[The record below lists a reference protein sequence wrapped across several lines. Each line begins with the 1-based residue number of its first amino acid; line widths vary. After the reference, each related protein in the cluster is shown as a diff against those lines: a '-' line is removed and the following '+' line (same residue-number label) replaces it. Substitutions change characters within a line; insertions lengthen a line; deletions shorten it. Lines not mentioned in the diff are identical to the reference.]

1 MAAAARASVP
11 EIVAAGPSAPA
22 VPETARLTGPQKCA
36 ILMLLFGEDQAADVL
51 RHLTP
56 RDVQG
61 LGSAMFSVADVSQ
74 EMVGLVLDE
83 FIQGARAQT
92 GVGLGADGYVKS
104 VFTKA
109 LGEDR
114 AASVLARITPSDG
127 GGGIEVLQWMDARA
141 ISDLVTAEHPQIIA
155 AVLSFLAPELAGEVL
170 ELVPEDVQAD
180 VMMRVATLDSIPP
193 EAIGELERVLQ
204 KQFHVSSSLKSS
216 TVGGIQAAAKIMT
229 FTRSAS
235 ERRIVA
241 ALFEADEAIGQAIQD
256 NMLTFEHL
264 HAVDDR
270 SLQTLMRSI
279 DSEVLVVALKG
290 ADERLRAKMLGG
302 MTARAAQVVQ
312 NEMDSLGPVRLADVQ
327 EAQKTI
333 LNKARSLADAG
344 TIVLAVRSD
353 DFL

>member
-1 MAAAARASVP
+1 MAAAARAFVP
-11 EIVAAGPSAPA
+11 EISTGPA
-22 VPETARLTGPQKCA
+22 VSVASTMPEAARLTGAQKCA

-51 RHLTP
+51 RHLTS

-141 ISDLVTAEHPQIIA
+141 ISDLVAAEHPQIIA

-180 VMMRVATLDSIPP
+180 VIMRVATLDSIPP

-204 KQFHVSSSLKSS
+204 KQFHMWTAPSC
-216 TVGGIQAAAKIMT
+216 
-229 FTRSAS
+229 
-235 ERRIVA
+235 
-241 ALFEADEAIGQAIQD
+241 
-256 NMLTFEHL
+256 
-264 HAVDDR
+264 
-270 SLQTLMRSI
+270 
-279 DSEVLVVALKG
+279 KG
-290 ADERLRAKMLGG
+290 
-302 MTARAAQVVQ
+302 
-312 NEMDSLGPVRLADVQ
+312 
-327 EAQKTI
+327 
-333 LNKARSLADAG
+333 
-344 TIVLAVRSD
+344 
-353 DFL
+353 